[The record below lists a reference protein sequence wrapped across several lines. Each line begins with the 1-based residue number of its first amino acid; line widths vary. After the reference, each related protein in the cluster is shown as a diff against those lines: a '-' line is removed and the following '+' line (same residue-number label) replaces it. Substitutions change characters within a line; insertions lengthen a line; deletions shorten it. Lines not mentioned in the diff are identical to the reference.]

1 MNKGF
6 LYVAFGKRYL
16 QEVEISARSL
26 KRFTALPVCVV
37 TDDANFKSTYVDSI
51 ILDAPATDFVSKI
64 IGLLKTPFQQTIF
77 LDTDTFVCA
86 SIDNL
91 FDILELFDMSMCAER
106 ANHSYGFIDK
116 NFLLKYENV
125 LPEYHTGVI
134 VFRQNEAV
142 KKLMN
147 DWLKLH
153 IGKGFKADMP
163 SFREAFILNAKDV
176 RIAPLPFEY
185 NYHGTLSFGFAEN
198 KIHVIHERVG
208 ERWNTLT
215 RVMLPFE
222 KMEKKAKRINRYH
235 VKRII
240 VPYFGAIPYTW
251 SPYRLK
257 YKLKKLFGIKK
268 TKKAE
273 TF

>member
-1 MNKGF
+1 MSKGF

-16 QEVEISARSL
+16 QEVETSARSL
-26 KRFTALPVCVV
+26 KRFTKLPVCVV
-37 TDDANFKSTYVDSI
+37 TDDANFSSVYVDKI
-51 ILDAPATDFVSKI
+51 ILTNTVTDFVSKI
-64 IGLLKTPFQQTIF
+64 IGLAKTPFEQTVF
-77 LDTDTFVCA
+77 LDSDTFVCA
-86 SIDNL
+86 PIDNL
-91 FDILELFDMSMCAER
+91 FHILELFDMCMCAER

-116 NFLLKYENV
+116 NFPLQYENI

-134 VFRQNEAV
+134 VFKQNEAV
-142 KKLMN
+142 KKLMK

-153 IGKGFKADMP
+153 IDNGFKADMP
-163 SFREAFILNAKDV
+163 SFREAFILNAKAV
-176 RIAPLPFEY
+176 SIAPLPFEY

-215 RVMLPFE
+215 RVMLPYE
-222 KMEKKAKRINRYH
+222 KMEKKAKMMNKYH
-235 VKRII
+235 CKRII
-240 VPYFGAIPYTW
+240 VPYFGAVPYTW

-257 YKLKKLFGIKK
+257 YKLKVFLGIKK